1 MTSPKWKRRATKDS
15 HAASKSKHVTN
26 LQPGQR
32 ASCSPGKGVAWLN
45 IFTAKICKVVNFIS
59 TDAADSTR
67 LSPEELAKLSKDTGG
82 VTMRQW
88 DWQVIALNDLQWIY
102 LCNLCNHAVIC
113 RPISSN
119 PWLRSRE
126 FTTRWSGGA
135 KGLPRSPS
143 CCPASACGQE
153 AADQGGDSFHGS
165 LVPPSLLALAKN
177 AVSLFTRLKEGKNKR
192 HSERLV
198 GRRGTQCGTWDST
211 RNGWYIYIIY
221 IYNIYI
227 YYRLMH
233 WWTNAFGGA
242 MRRCCFDSLDI
253 FVLCEA
259 KEEKTKK
266 VGNDEELLA
275 ELKLQGLNEDQALLG
290 KPHIDS

>member
-1 MTSPKWKRRATKDS
+1 MQRQSQNMSQIFSQDSVPAAAPVKESLGSTCSLRRSA
-15 HAASKSKHVTN
+15 
-26 LQPGQR
+26 R
-32 ASCSPGKGVAWLN
+32 WW
-45 IFTAKICKVVNFIS
+45 IFDS

-102 LCNLCNHAVIC
+102 LCNLCNLCNHAVIC

-165 LVPPSLLALAKN
+165 LVPPSLLAPAKN

-211 RNGWYIYIIY
+211 RNGWYIYI
-221 IYNIYI
+221 YNIYI
-227 YYRLMH
+227 YIIDWCTDGPMH
-233 WWTNAFGGA
+233 LVELCGDVALIVLTSSFSVRQRRRRPRKWA
-242 MRRCCFDSLDI
+242 MMKSFWPSWSFKGSMKIRHYW
-253 FVLCEA
+253 ENH
-259 KEEKTKK
+259 T
-266 VGNDEELLA
+266 
-275 ELKLQGLNEDQALLG
+275 
-290 KPHIDS
+290 